1 MVSPVKT
8 FRRHRKQLLAILTI
22 LTVLSFVFVP
32 IFLQIL
38 ELRRGARNPVVVTTK
53 LYGDLRQ
60 SQVSNLLWQRGRW
73 NGFVQRLGQMALE
86 RGGRSRRM
94 PVFPESE
101 QEVVYTWLL
110 SRRARDMGITV
121 SDQTINRLIGT
132 LAQERL
138 STGEL
143 KAALKDMGLS
153 QSQLF
158 DIMRNELAALRVLQ
172 LLIPNLAGMTPAQ
185 RWDYFLRLRR
195 KAEIEA
201 VPIDAEKLLARVP
214 DPSSAEDEKELQAL
228 FEPYKDKRADP
239 NSPEPGFREPHRVTL
254 QYFRADLKA
263 FLNPREVTDAAIEA
277 YYKDHQ
283 DEFRRWVF
291 PEVKVLPE
299 KPPKPEPGKTP
310 AEKPGPAEKAPAKTS
325 SSKNGSETAFR
336 LVSFQQKEPEKK
348 EPPKPPATQ
357 TAPGAAPTAPAS
369 PKPEAAAPSTKPAAP
384 KPEAAAPS
392 TKPAAPKPEAAAP
405 KAEAGVPKPGAA
417 PPKGEAPGPS
427 TKEATPKAA
436 KPAEKPESKPG
447 PKLQTQP
454 LDKVKD
460 EIRDILAR
468 QKAHERIAAAFAAVQ
483 DRMAKFEQAWMAYDA
498 LEAKKKEQES
508 PPEPPDVGPIARAS
522 GLKPFRVGPI
532 SDLEAEPLDIG
543 KSRVEGS
550 IPFVQR
556 AFGQVRLYQAMT
568 SQDSDGNEYLFWKVE
583 DLPERVPNWDDEG
596 VRRRV
601 ERAWKLI
608 RARDIA
614 PGGRGP
620 GGQGPAVA
628 QAAQGGHRQAARDGP
643 ADAGAVCVADR
654 EFSRL
659 PGAAAIEPGHGTGRE
674 TAGRVGQRVHGA
686 PLCHAARRRGLDLEP
701 APNHRVRDSRGEV
714 PAAGDHAVG
723 GICGLPLAHL
733 RPGDALRPGGGQRGM
748 EETTR
753 NRGRI
758 ALAPRANPRPH
769 GNGLRGISR
778 LPRLEDHRGQRRQAD
793 LDRRRRGRASRSA
806 GPSRPGRCPGCCRR
820 STSSRC

>member
-38 ELRRGARNPVVVTTK
+38 ELRRGSRNPVVVTTK

-73 NGFVQRLGQMALE
+73 LGFLQDLQRLVDE
-86 RGGRSRRM
+86 RQGGRFLIPYAGRLFLRAGRAIYELG
-94 PVFPESE
+94 PDNEES
-101 QEVVYTWLL
+101 VVETWLL
-110 SRRARDMGITV
+110 SRKAREMGITI
-121 SDQTINRLIGT
+121 SDAAINRF
-132 LAQERL
+132 L
-138 STGEL
+138 SGLHGNRVDAGQIKNLL
-143 KAALKDMGLS
+143 KAIGLS
-153 QSQLF
+153 QSALF
-158 DIMRNELAALRVLQ
+158 EIIRNELSALRLRE
-172 LLIPNLAGMTPAQ
+172 LLRVDLAGMTPAQ

-195 KAEIEA
+195 KAETEA
-201 VPIDAEKLLARVP
+201 VPIDAEKLIARVP

-263 FLNPREVTDAAIEA
+263 FLNPREVTEAAIEA

-299 KPPKPEPGKTP
+299 KPPLPGEKKSTEPGNPAPPGKESPQPVKPKVEPGKPEPAKTSPPQTPPTKSGPPKPEPGKTP
-310 AEKPGPAEKAPAKTS
+310 ADKPGPAEKAPAKTS
-325 SSKNGSETAFR
+325 SSKNASETAFR
-336 LVSFQQKEPEKK
+336 LVSFPQEKPEKK
-348 EPPKPPATQ
+348 EPPK
-357 TAPGAAPTAPAS
+357 G
-369 PKPEAAAPSTKPAAP
+369 EAA
-384 KPEAAAPS
+384 
-392 TKPAAPKPEAAAP
+392 
-405 KAEAGVPKPGAA
+405 
-417 PPKGEAPGPS
+417 GPS

-436 KPAEKPESKPG
+436 KPAEKPEPKPG

-454 LDKVKD
+454 LEKVKD
-460 EIRDILAR
+460 EIRDILAK
-468 QKAHERIAAAFAAVQ
+468 QKAHERIAAAFTAVQ
-483 DRMAKFEQAWMAYDA
+483 DRMAKFEQEWMAYDA

-522 GLKPFRVGPI
+522 GLKPFRVGPV
-532 SDLEAEPLDIG
+532 SDMEAEPLDIG
-543 KSRVEGS
+543 KSRIEGS

-596 VRRRV
+596 VRSRV

-614 PGGRGP
+614 RQEAEALAVKAQQSHKPLKEVIAKRPGTVLLTPEPFAWLTESFPGSPEPPRLSQVKGP
-620 GGQGPAVA
+620 DGKPLAGLGNEFMEHLFAMP
-628 QAAQGGHRQAARDGP
+628 QGGVGWIWNQPQTIVYVVHVVKYQPLETTLWEEFVASPWAAYIQATLF
-643 ADAGAVCVADR
+643 DR
-654 EFSRL
+654 EVASEAWKKQLETEAGLRWL
-659 PGAAAIEPGHGTGRE
+659 REPT
-674 TAGRVGQRVHGA
+674 
-686 PLCHAARRRGLDLEP
+686 
-701 APNHRVRDSRGEV
+701 
-714 PAAGDHAVG
+714 
-723 GICGLPLAHL
+723 
-733 RPGDALRPGGGQRGM
+733 
-748 EETTR
+748 
-753 NRGRI
+753 RGRT
-758 ALAPRANPRPH
+758 
-769 GNGLRGISR
+769 
-778 LPRLEDHRGQRRQAD
+778 ETDFEE
-793 LDRRRRGRASRSA
+793 
-806 GPSRPGRCPGCCRR
+806 
-820 STSSRC
+820 